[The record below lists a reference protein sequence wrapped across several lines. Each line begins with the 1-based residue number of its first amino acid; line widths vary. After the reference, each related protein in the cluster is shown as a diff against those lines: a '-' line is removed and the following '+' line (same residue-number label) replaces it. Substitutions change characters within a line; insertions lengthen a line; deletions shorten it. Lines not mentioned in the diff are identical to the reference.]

1 MENSFFVPERQR
13 KSKALVVVSLIGLVA
28 IVGVVC
34 YFSFR
39 TTEASTQLSQKSG
52 MITEDEKEFM
62 RWMHKHNKDYF
73 SHEEHAYRFQNW
85 LNIKKE
91 VELHNSRNDISH
103 LKGINQFSDLT
114 PAEFKR
120 LYLGYRPNANKI
132 RNEENLST
140 DNLKSSV
147 DWVAQGVVT
156 GVKNQGQCGSCWAFS
171 TTGSVEGAYKLAGNS
186 LTSFSEQQLVDCSG
200 SYGNQGCN
208 GGLMDNAFQYLESK
222 KLETESDYPYY
233 AYDSSC
239 QYDSGKG
246 VTNVSTY
253 HDVGRTT
260 SQMTAA
266 LQQQPVSIAV
276 DAGAFQT
283 YSSGILKAA
292 DCGTQ
297 LDHGVLA
304 VGFESG
310 SYYKVKNSWGSSWGE
325 SGYIRLEYG
334 QNTCGMLNAASYPKV

>member
-1 MENSFFVPERQR
+1 
-13 KSKALVVVSLIGLVA
+13 
-28 IVGVVC
+28 
-34 YFSFR
+34 
-39 TTEASTQLSQKSG
+39 

-103 LKGINQFSDLT
+103 YKGINQFSDLT
-114 PAEFKR
+114 PSEFKR
-120 LYLGYRPNANKI
+120 LYLGYLPNANKV

-140 DNLKSSV
+140 DNLRSTV
-147 DWVAQGVVT
+147 DWRAQGAVT

-208 GGLMDNAFQYLESK
+208 GGLMDNAFSYLESK
-222 KLETESDYPYY
+222 KLETEADYPYE

-239 QYDSGKG
+239 QYSSSKG
-246 VTNVSTY
+246 VTNVSGY
-253 HDVGRTT
+253 HDVSR
-260 SQMTAA
+260 SSSAMEAA
-266 LQQQPVSIAV
+266 VNKQPVSIAV

-283 YSSGILKAA
+283 YSSGILKESE
-292 DCGTQ
+292 CGTQ
-297 LDHGVLA
+297 LDHGVLN
-304 VGFESG
+304 VGYG
-310 SYYKVKNSWGSSWGE
+310 DGYWIVKNSWGSSWGE
-325 SGYIRLEYG
+325 NGYIRLEKSSSA
-334 QNTCGMLNAASYPKV
+334 NTCGMLNAASYPSV